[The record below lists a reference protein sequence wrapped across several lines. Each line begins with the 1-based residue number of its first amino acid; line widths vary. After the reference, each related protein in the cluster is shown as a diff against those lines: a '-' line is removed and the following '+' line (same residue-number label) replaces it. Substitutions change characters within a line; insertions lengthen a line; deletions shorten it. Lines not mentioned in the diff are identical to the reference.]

1 MDSENKNIGGSLMKS
16 IKKALSA
23 VRLASGDPTALFGF
37 VRKSKAAKIA
47 IPSLIALILIVGVF
61 VPYYKAQNVLSKISS
76 LFSILNP
83 KYNAVTE
90 EYMQL
95 AYQSVDINRPTQIE
109 HMLDYRVIAA
119 ADITVYE
126 GSSTRSQKCKI
137 MENLKPEFQY
147 IDRVTV
153 YSERTEVIDEDG
165 NIVDVV
171 EDWHET
177 MRNEGKFLQT
187 VYAYNGAYFYKYS
200 YVTLESSTVSEPDE
214 FGFRTRKL
222 YKTVANNLDE
232 KVFVQSY
239 YKMRQFINRY
249 SDDIGMFIDP
259 EQLLK
264 EIDEKIAQM
273 PAIDESEHS
282 GGIGTQ
288 VSCQN
293 IRVVNNTQ
301 FLSKPEHIKEV
312 LNMNISIPLLEKF
325 SDKPQVLIYHTHTDE
340 AYAGSKNSTNPSH
353 STDPAVNI
361 LSVGTQ
367 LKEEFMAMGIN
378 ALHCTKYHVPADGA
392 YGRSLG
398 TVQQMLNDYPSI
410 KLVLDIH
417 RDGLSGKPGDKL
429 ETAVMA
435 GNPAAPTSK
444 LMFVVGSNATLY
456 HPKWI
461 ENYALALK
469 VHNEL
474 INRQD
479 IPDIMRYTNIRK
491 ERFNQHTSVGAMLI
505 EVGADGD
512 TVDAA
517 KNSTKYIVEA
527 LINVVGST
535 GG

>member
-47 IPSLIALILIVGVF
+47 IPSLIALILTVGVII
-61 VPYYKAQNVLSKISS
+61 PYYKAQDVLNKISS
-76 LFSILNP
+76 IFDILNP

-95 AYQSVDINRPTQIE
+95 ARQSVDTDNPNQIRY
-109 HMLDYRVIAA
+109 MLDYRVIAA
-119 ADITVYE
+119 ADIIIYE
-126 GSSTRSQKCKI
+126 GSSTRTEKYQI
-137 MENLKPEFQY
+137 MQNLKPEFHY
-147 IDRVTV
+147 IDSVTI
-153 YSERTEVIDEDG
+153 YSERTEIIDADG
-165 NIVDVV
+165 NIIEVV

-177 MRNEGKFLQT
+177 RKINEKLTQS
-187 VYAYNGAYFYKYS
+187 VYAYNGAYFYQ
-200 YVTLESSTVSEPDE
+200 YVPEGRTSSTVSELDE

-222 YKTVANNLDE
+222 YKKEYDLLE
-232 KVFVQSY
+232 KIVFVQSY
-239 YKMRQFINRY
+239 DKIRRFINRY

-273 PAIDESEHS
+273 PAIDESEHG
-282 GGIGTQ
+282 GGIGTPI
-288 VSCQN
+288 SCQN

-301 FLSKPEHIKEV
+301 FLSNPEHIKEV
-312 LNMNISIPLLEKF
+312 LNMDIFIPPLEKF

-512 TVDAA
+512 TADAA

-527 LINVVGST
+527 LINVVGT
-535 GG
+535 TEG